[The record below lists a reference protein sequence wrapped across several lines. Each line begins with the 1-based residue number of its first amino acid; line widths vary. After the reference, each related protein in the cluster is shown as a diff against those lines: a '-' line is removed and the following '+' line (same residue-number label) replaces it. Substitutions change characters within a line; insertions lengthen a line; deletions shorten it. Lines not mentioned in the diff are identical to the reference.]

1 MAGLRLAVQ
10 TEEKRARLRLHI
22 APVVACTGASPA
34 RFHRP
39 RYQASS
45 ANQSS
50 IPLPWDRVTE
60 LPFQGLRVFLPR
72 NYVPPEKFPALHDLL
87 TNNGAEVCP
96 ILNASCNS
104 NVDFHVMADNQT
116 AKIKELLSKGCK
128 VVGPECITRCARE
141 CRRLPDREYT
151 CCFAMEGV
159 GVLATGFSAE
169 EKELIE
175 WLVSSMCG
183 NLQHQT
189 SLNLDYVIAKNVLAT
204 KYKWAWSVL
213 RKPIV
218 SHEWLKHCAAQHRL
232 VPYDPFRLPALA
244 GLKICAT
251 GIAFAGREE
260 IQMGAREN
268 GATYSADLT
277 MDCTHLIAQISCHLI
292 CLDEDYFPVRTEDLP
307 VAAGVKK
314 FRQEVLEFQENQ
326 EQAAPASPTSDNE
339 VSASLGHKPE
349 APVDRE
355 CGRTTIPGMPDYL
368 YLSGCQFYFTGFEAV
383 EMRRLV
389 NLVLDGGGTRYIEFN
404 NAVTHVIV
412 GQPLER
418 ELIMLRQLAM
428 WDAVYI
434 LQRSWLEECSQQK
447 MEVSI
452 SDRHR
457 VPQNMLLPGQWI
469 SPKKPLDRSAGD
481 VSGSEIAKS
490 PPPLQSEGSLKTLP
504 SLGLESEK
512 LSLSP
517 SLQSDQSLKPL
528 PSFATELE
536 KPNFA
541 PSFHNECS
549 SKVLLSS
556 GTESVKLNL
565 LSFQTNEI
573 LKALPSVDVKSENQ
587 NFHPSS
593 ETEGS
598 LKSLLNPGAESQHVS
613 ATTTNVPSG
622 SEEVP
627 VLAKRNVFGGSVFG
641 FSDDISPDQ
650 RLAIAKQIVAGGG
663 SLDQKSKR
671 LDFLVVSHGIRPVAL
686 CSPNV
691 RQISTHWISQCL
703 QEATMLD
710 PDSHVVFRP
719 LQCQVPLSGFQ
730 DLRFCTS
737 QYSERDRKLMR
748 KLCHVLQAKFMAN
761 FNSKISYLLC
771 KFQGG
776 EKYESARR
784 LGIPCVT
791 ENWLYA
797 CVEQNKVVPVDGF
810 QPRELT
816 AADKEHFKI
825 YMTQHAITQYD
836 STPQP
841 TGTLRTD
848 VQPQGP
854 VQSLLRSYQPTGVL
868 RKKSNIR
875 NKPASSHGKLS
886 TDVQPSQRNSQVTS
900 CTLSSQAA
908 GTPLD
913 PWDANAPWVAEVVNT
928 KGAPGQP
935 VAQKTADLR
944 QDSKSE
950 LEGYIASR
958 QENESIEMNV
968 EDLHQ
973 RSNLGTGVSAVD
985 TTLPQKGSGEGGISP
1000 PNVVDAIEGL
1010 LRQTSKVSIMI
1021 YNRFLVD
1028 MNPTLHAQPDADF
1041 LHVGSRSNKVE
1052 GEPKS
1057 PNLTVNPDS
1066 QLKFDESQ
1074 IDSQVVAY
1082 DEDHSERQRIM
1093 EKVRTRSS
1101 TIALASSNSGSQL
1114 KSSDSAAWKGDQKLG
1129 RLFKAAEANK

>member
-1 MAGLRLAVQ
+1 MISSSLEVIHPNPSMAGLRLAVQ
-10 TEEKRARLRLHI
+10 TDEKRARLRFAHRTRCRLH
-22 APVVACTGASPA
+22 
-34 RFHRP
+34 R
-39 RYQASS
+39 
-45 ANQSS
+45 
-50 IPLPWDRVTE
+50 DRVTE

-277 MDCTHLIAQISCHLI
+277 MDCTHLIAQISSHLKGAKYRAATDWGLKVVSQSWFWQSLEAKV
-292 CLDEDYFPVRTEDLP
+292 CLDEDYFPVRTEDIP

-339 VSASLGHKPE
+339 VSPSLGHKPE

-404 NAVTHVIV
+404 SAVTHVIV

-452 SDRHR
+452 CDRHR
-457 VPQNMLLPGQWI
+457 VPQNMLLPGRGKI
-469 SPKKPLDRSAGD
+469 GKD
-481 VSGSEIAKS
+481 
-490 PPPLQSEGSLKTLP
+490 PPE
-504 SLGLESEK
+504 
-512 LSLSP
+512 
-517 SLQSDQSLKPL
+517 
-528 PSFATELE
+528 A
-536 KPNFA
+536 
-541 PSFHNECS
+541 
-549 SKVLLSS
+549 
-556 GTESVKLNL
+556 
-565 LSFQTNEI
+565 I
-573 LKALPSVDVKSENQ
+573 LKGKNTTSERPSQQVGLASKEDKQQQDPSIQNSDVMQEGNDHGHCSQ
-587 NFHPSS
+587 PL
-593 ETEGS
+593 ET
-598 LKSLLNPGAESQHVS
+598 KSQHVS

-641 FSDDISPDQ
+641 FSDDISSDQ

-663 SLDQKSKR
+663 SLEEKSKR

-691 RQISTHWISQCL
+691 RQISSHWISQCL

-825 YMTQHAITQYD
+825 YMTQHAITH
-836 STPQP
+836 SSER
-841 TGTLRTD
+841 LAKHSSSL
-848 VQPQGP
+848 VQ
-854 VQSLLRSYQPTGVL
+854 
-868 RKKSNIR
+868 R
-875 NKPASSHGKLS
+875 NKCKVP
-886 TDVQPSQRNSQVTS
+886 
-900 CTLSSQAA
+900 
-908 GTPLD
+908 
-913 PWDANAPWVAEVVNT
+913 
-928 KGAPGQP
+928 APGQP

-950 LEGYIASR
+950 SEGYIVSR

-1010 LRQTSKVSIMI
+1010 LRQTSKAKGDTSLENMVVTPDHHSPEP
-1021 YNRFLVD
+1021 V
-1028 MNPTLHAQPDADF
+1028 TLTRRGWDDSHAHADF
-1041 LHVGSRSNKVE
+1041 KKPKLYATRSNKVE

-1101 TIALASSNSGSQL
+1101 TIALASSNSGSQP